1 MKNIKNIVI
10 LGYCIIN
17 IISFCII
24 IETQNYGNTL
34 NNIVL
39 GINEYELLYMFLL
52 SLSSYVIF
60 VFFKNPNYYEHYSY
74 VGISVD
80 GVFIFILVYNVFV
93 FYGLGIGKAGTS
105 SASIGFLQNILP
117 IFQCTL
123 VYYAIVRSKIDKI
136 QAIILILACLFI
148 LLKGWSSH
156 IFILM
161 IAEILYKY
169 RNEKITFSKKIVL
182 VIMLPVFIVVFFYI
196 YKLKYYFRSGMFFDI
211 TFFNYFEYVI
221 SRLAQIS
228 NIAYL
233 YEIKDKF
240 NDIISTNGNDVF
252 FFIREFILSIVPKSI
267 IGIDDYRPLDNLFG
281 INFINPSLDSAG
293 FAITTPGLLIIAST
307 FGLPSLILCF
317 LFIIFITFSL
327 YKIFSRNYGASG
339 AALALSV
346 LLYFNY
352 SGSLKEIALIYF
364 SHYVFKCATCIN
376 YNLKVLLKR
385 S

>member
-182 VIMLPVFIVVFFYI
+182 VIMLPVFI
-196 YKLKYYFRSGMFFDI
+196 G
-211 TFFNYFEYVI
+211 
-221 SRLAQIS
+221 
-228 NIAYL
+228 
-233 YEIKDKF
+233 
-240 NDIISTNGNDVF
+240 
-252 FFIREFILSIVPKSI
+252 
-267 IGIDDYRPLDNLFG
+267 
-281 INFINPSLDSAG
+281 
-293 FAITTPGLLIIAST
+293 
-307 FGLPSLILCF
+307 
-317 LFIIFITFSL
+317 
-327 YKIFSRNYGASG
+327 
-339 AALALSV
+339 
-346 LLYFNY
+346 
-352 SGSLKEIALIYF
+352 
-364 SHYVFKCATCIN
+364 
-376 YNLKVLLKR
+376 
-385 S
+385 